1 MGHAKRIVV
10 DEHNKEFDLNRFLEF
25 YYEVVQYLTIT
36 YHIEGSVGNQ
46 LVEKEGYYELYQL
59 AKQWAGEMYHSIHET
74 DRTKWLDEV
83 DAFLI
88 KKQEI
93 K

>member
-1 MGHAKRIVV
+1 MSHTKRLI
-10 DEHNKEFDLNRFLEF
+10 EEQHTKPFDLNRYLEF

-46 LVEKEGYYELYQL
+46 LIEKEEYYELYQL
-59 AKQWAGEMYHSIHET
+59 AKEWANEMYHSINEI
-74 DRTKWLDEV
+74 DRSKWLDAV

-88 KKQEI
+88 KKQEM